1 MKATILG
8 MDAVT
13 NSDDAV
19 SAEIGPQLWSL
30 GEPAFVDL
38 LARLRA
44 QIAAKS

>member
-1 MKATILG
+1 MKSTIIA

-13 NSDDAV
+13 SSDDAV
-19 SAEIGPQLWSL
+19 STEIGPQLWSL
-30 GEPAFVDL
+30 GEPAFAEL